1 MAAERENNND
11 FQGIAQRLK
20 LFYYHPVNNS
30 NSSKISFRQQIMKI
44 KLFLLAFAAIGSFF
58 SLPAYSQAYAITNA
72 RIVTVSGSE
81 IPSGTIVMRNGLIA
95 AVGANVTAPADAKVF
110 DGTGLTVYPGFI
122 DALTSLGIP
131 QRTATAPAPGQAAQ
145 TSSNSNYP
153 EWLRPEQMV
162 FDDLR
167 ANEAQFEQNRNAGFT
182 TALTVSRDGI
192 FNGQSAV
199 INLAGDSVSAMILR
213 SPVAEHITF
222 STGRGG
228 VYPTALMG
236 TYSAIRQMLLDA
248 ARLQQLQKAYAA
260 DPKGMKR
267 PDADKTLEAL
277 YPVLDGRMRVVLGA
291 NREIEIIRALDL
303 VNEFKLTAVIAGGQE
318 GWKVA
323 DRLKAQN
330 VPVLFSLNFPKRTAA
345 AAADADPESMDTLR
359 FRAETPKGP
368 GRLAQ
373 AGIKFAF
380 QSDGMRTP
388 AEFFTNAGKA
398 VENGL
403 SREAAIRAM
412 TLGAAEMLGV
422 DKTTGSLDAGKI
434 ANVVVV
440 KGDVLSK
447 DRFVTHVFVDGKLF
461 EQKEPPKAQPSRPA
475 DPGQQP
481 AIPNV
486 GGNYTINIEIP
497 GQPLQSTLAFT
508 QQGALLT
515 GSMQGTGGSS
525 PIRDGKVTTDGFSFS
540 TTVPFGGTSI
550 EITVRGTVE
559 GTKISGTIESPQGT
573 APFTGTRNP

>member
-1 MAAERENNND
+1 
-11 FQGIAQRLK
+11 
-20 LFYYHPVNNS
+20 
-30 NSSKISFRQQIMKI
+30 MKI

-58 SLPAYSQAYAITNA
+58 SLSVTAQSYAITNA
-72 RIVTVSGSE
+72 RIVTVSGGE
-81 IPSGTIVMRNGLIA
+81 IANGTIVIRNGLIA
-95 AVGANVTAPADAKVF
+95 AVGANVAAPADARVF

-131 QRTATAPAPGQAAQ
+131 QRPPTAPGPAATAQP
-145 TSSNSNYP
+145 TSNSNYP
-153 EWLRPEQMV
+153 DWLRPEQMV

-199 INLAGDSVSAMILR
+199 INLAGDSVSAMIVR
-213 SPVAEHITF
+213 SPVAEHISF
-222 STGRGG
+222 NTGRGG

-236 TYSAIRQMLLDA
+236 TFSAIRQMFLDA
-248 ARLQQLQKAYAA
+248 ARLQQMQRAYAA

-277 YPVLDGRMRVVLGA
+277 YPVLDGRLQVVLGA

-303 VNEFKLTAVIAGGQE
+303 INEFKLKAVIAGGQE
-318 GWKVA
+318 AWKVT

-330 VPVLFSLNFPKRTAA
+330 VPVLLSLNFPKRTAA
-345 AAADADPESMDTLR
+345 AAADADPESMETLR
-359 FRAETPKGP
+359 LRAETPKGP

-380 QSDGMRTP
+380 QSDGIRTLGD
-388 AEFFTNAGKA
+388 FFTNAGKA
-398 VENGL
+398 VEGGL
-403 SREAAIRAM
+403 SKDAAIRAM
-412 TLGAAEMLGV
+412 TLGSAELLGV
-422 DKTTGSLDAGKI
+422 DKTTGSLDVGKI

-440 KGDVLSK
+440 KGDVFGK

-461 EQKEPPKAQPSRPA
+461 EQKDPPKAAPA
-475 DPGQQP
+475 TPATPGQQP
-481 AIPNV
+481 AIQNV

-515 GSMQGTGGSS
+515 GSMSSPGGSS
-525 PIRDGKVTTDGFSFS
+525 PIRDGKVTADGFTFA
-540 TTVPFGGTSI
+540 TTVPFGGSSI
-550 EITVRGTVE
+550 EITVRGSVD
-559 GTKISGTIESPQGT
+559 GSKISGTIESPQG
-573 APFTGTRNP
+573 AVSFTGTKNP